1 MLDNFSP
8 TTAIVGTKANFSL
21 LSCYG
26 DIGIRDGREIVVESV
41 LEPQPVNGHYSP
53 TGIISICSLRPI
65 IATTDNET
73 RALVVAG
80 PLPRSV
86 ISTMSRMNCSRLKKD
101 GIGTATFWTESMS
114 KRLKIP

>member
-26 DIGIRDGREIVVESV
+26 DTGIRDGREIVVESV

-53 TGIISICSLRPI
+53 TGIISISSLRPI
-65 IATTDNET
+65 IATTGNTVET
-73 RALVVAG
+73 ILEQT
-80 PLPRSV
+80 PKLHE
-86 ISTMSRMNCSRLKKD
+86 
-101 GIGTATFWTESMS
+101 TEAYGSFLLIEIAYY
-114 KRLKIP
+114 RQRDE